1 MGTGGLLDALPGPSS
16 LHTLGTAAVYAVV
29 FGFVFAECG
38 LLVGFLLPGDTL
50 LFTAGVVAA
59 GPGRA
64 SVGWLVTGAVAAAVA
79 GECLGF
85 LVGAR
90 TGPALL
96 RRAGRVASPA
106 NLARA
111 QQFTDR
117 FGSLAVLAARW
128 VPWVRTFVPMLA
140 GMTRMPW
147 PRFLAANVAGALGWV
162 PVLVLAGYFAAS
174 LPALRH
180 IGLAAVL
187 ATAVALLAGVVRYW
201 RAAYRRR
208 AHRDTAHRRDSDES
222 PTVPPKSDPDR

>member
-1 MGTGGLLDALPGPSS
+1 MGTGGLLGALPGPSS
-16 LHTLGTAAVYAVV
+16 LHTLGTAAIYAVV
-29 FGFVFAECG
+29 FGFVFVECG

-59 GPGRA
+59 GPNRA
-64 SVGWLVTGAVAAAVA
+64 SVGWLVAGAVAAAVA
-79 GECLGF
+79 GECLGY
-85 LVGAR
+85 LIGAR

-96 RRAGRVASPA
+96 RRAGRVANTD

-111 QQFTDR
+111 QRFTDR
-117 FGSLAVLAARW
+117 YGSLAVLAARW

-174 LPALRH
+174 VPALRH
-180 IGLAAVL
+180 IGLAA
-187 ATAVALLAGVVRYW
+187 AVATVVALVAGVVRYW
-201 RAAYRRR
+201 RGAYRRR
-208 AHRDTAHRRDSDES
+208 TRRDTTEHRDPDES
-222 PTVPPKSDPDR
+222 PTAPPDAGPDR